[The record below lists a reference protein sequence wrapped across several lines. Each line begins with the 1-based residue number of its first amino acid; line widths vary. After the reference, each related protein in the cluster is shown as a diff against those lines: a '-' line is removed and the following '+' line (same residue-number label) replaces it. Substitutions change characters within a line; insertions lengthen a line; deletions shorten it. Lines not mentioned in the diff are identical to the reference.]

1 MEARVMTHHDGMGI
15 GRLCNATTG
24 DATMRRQ
31 LVTCEGCKQIFAM
44 LLKAK
49 AVRVFDGDFTGF
61 DPSIL
66 GTEKEPDPHLKRYM
80 DALTKA
86 RETVKLFG

>member
-1 MEARVMTHHDGMGI
+1 MTHHDGMGI
-15 GRLCNATTG
+15 ARLCNETTG
-24 DATMRRQ
+24 DVTMRRQ
-31 LVTCEGCKQIFAM
+31 VITCGRCKQIFTM
-44 LLKAK
+44 LHKAK

-80 DALTKA
+80 DALDKA
-86 RETVKLFG
+86 RETIKLFG